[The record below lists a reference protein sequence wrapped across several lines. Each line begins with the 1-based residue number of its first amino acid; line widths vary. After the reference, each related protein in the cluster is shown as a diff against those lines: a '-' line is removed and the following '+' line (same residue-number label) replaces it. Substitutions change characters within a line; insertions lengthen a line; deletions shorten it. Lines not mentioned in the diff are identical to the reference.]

1 MKLIVFDCDGTLADS
16 QHAIVRAMAD
26 TFAAEGLAPPPRERV
41 LAIVGLSLAQ
51 AMARL
56 APEASGARVRRLAGR
71 YRGIASAMRGRA
83 EHGEPL
89 FPGARE
95 TVARLAARGDFI
107 LGVATGKSRSGLDQ
121 LLDREGLRPFFA
133 TLQTSDTHPSKPHPA
148 MLLEAMAD
156 AGADPVET
164 VMIGDST
171 YDVEMARSAG
181 AAVIGV
187 AWGYHPPS
195 ALLEAGAQTIARD
208 FDDLEPEIDRLL
220 SVAAKTS

>member
-26 TFAAEGLAPPPRERV
+26 AFAAEGLPPPPRERV
-41 LAIVGLSLAQ
+41 LSIVGLSLAQ

-56 APEASGARVRRLAGR
+56 APAAGGALVRRLADR
-71 YRGIASAMRGRA
+71 YREVASAAPRRPD
-83 EHGEPL
+83 HGEPL

-95 TVARLAARGDFI
+95 TIARLAARGDAV
-107 LGVATGKSRSGLDQ
+107 LGVATGKSLSGLDR

-148 MLLEAMAD
+148 MLLEAMAE
-156 AGADPVET
+156 AGADPALT

-181 AAVIGV
+181 AAMIGV

-195 ALLEAGAQTIARD
+195 ALLAAGAGTIAQD
-208 FDDLEPEIDRLL
+208 FEALEREIDRLL
-220 SVAAKTS
+220 PPIAKAS